1 MYYNSYMPYFVFK
14 YQDNKF
20 RSVDH
25 IDTFETY
32 KEARSLAKD
41 LRKKHSPNNPDAYK
55 VVFAQDMLEAEMLI
69 LKKEMSHPKR
79 MGKIKS
85 NSKNSS

>member
-1 MYYNSYMPYFVFK
+1 MFIIRIELN
-14 YQDNKF
+14 
-20 RSVDH
+20 
-25 IDTFETY
+25 FETY

-69 LKKEMSHPKR
+69 LEKRDAPILKEWEK
-79 MGKIKS
+79 
-85 NSKNSS
+85 

>member
-1 MYYNSYMPYFVFK
+1 MPYFVFK

-32 KEARSLAKD
+32 KDAKMLARN
-41 LRKKHSPNNPDAYK
+41 LRAKHSPDNPNAYK

-69 LKKEMSHPKR
+69 LEKRDAPILKEWEK
-79 MGKIKS
+79 
-85 NSKNSS
+85 

>member
-1 MYYNSYMPYFVFK
+1 MPYFVFK

-32 KEARSLAKD
+32 KEANKID
-41 LRKKHSPNNPDAYK
+41 L
-55 VVFAQDMLEAEMLI
+55 FLFCII
-69 LKKEMSHPKR
+69 L
-79 MGKIKS
+79 GIV
-85 NSKNSS
+85 

>member
-55 VVFAQDMLEAEMLI
+55 VVFAQDMLEACL
-69 LKKEMSHPKR
+69 LYTSPSPR
-79 MGKIKS
+79 D
-85 NSKNSS
+85 

>member
-1 MYYNSYMPYFVFK
+1 MPYFVFK

-32 KEARSLAKD
+32 KDAKMLARK
-41 LRKKHSPNNPDAYK
+41 LRAKHSPDNPNAYK

-69 LKKEMSHPKR
+69 LEKRDAPILKEWEK
-79 MGKIKS
+79 
-85 NSKNSS
+85 

>member
-41 LRKKHSPNNPDAYK
+41 LRKKQSPNNPDAY
-55 VVFAQDMLEAEMLI
+55 
-69 LKKEMSHPKR
+69 
-79 MGKIKS
+79 
-85 NSKNSS
+85 